1 MIESMKNNILTLPGE
16 QSGLDVQPI
25 SDAEQDFVDS
35 IYNLFA
41 QYKVLSIEY
50 LDEIRL
56 SRAIVRLKDELLD
69 TTHPQLNTLNS
80 TMDNIIADYI
90 DNQPEVLMT
99 PEVVDDDE
107 TARQMTDVVG
117 WVLHHARFPVMWKE
131 AVTDAT
137 HTGTGIIEAYYD
149 DDLVIGGT
157 QGNIDLLSWPPE
169 SWLPDPMYDD
179 FQMGRAIFKVCNHP
193 MSYFVQHYPDKVKY
207 IQPDGESR
215 IDYLQD
221 GNIENGYNSDDPLV
235 CLLEVWFR
243 RYDAEEKRYKIHM
256 AKVAGGVLL
265 EDSRKERP
273 DGVYGHGMYPFA
285 VFRYRKRKGTAYGT
299 GMCHEFADTQRMIN
313 RFMKY
318 IDENIRLS
326 SRFKMVVSKQ
336 AGVDLDALTD
346 MNRPI
351 VVTENRIG
359 KEMMDWFQPNPLNS
373 LTPTMMASLQD
384 MMKQDS
390 GQNQFSR
397 GEGGLGVTAA
407 SAIGMLQ
414 SAGGKIARMH
424 VQEFINDF
432 GGMCDQIVSLI
443 GEFFKEDR
451 VIRIYGQN
459 GVRDARTAEFS
470 NEKMFKGIE
479 PYKKPAYAVKIQ
491 PQRSSPD
498 QVQNFN
504 QWVGK
509 VLELAQNAGNPIPPL
524 VAFEM
529 LQLPG
534 KEQIIPILEKH
545 DAQRQMLMQMQAQMQ
560 QMAEQMQQMAQQNQA
575 QGEWIQKQQQLM
587 SAVGQQ
593 MKGKSAAP
601 ARSAPPSQEVPSAPT
616 NTAPMQA
623 QSQAPSQ

>member
-1 MIESMKNNILTLPGE
+1 MIEVVKNNILTLPGDQNGLEE
-16 QSGLDVQPI
+16 QTV
-25 SDAEQDFVDS
+25 SDKEREFVES
-35 IYNLFA
+35 IYRLFA
-41 QYKVLSIEY
+41 QFKVLNIEY
-50 LDEIRL
+50 LDEIRV
-56 SRAIVRLKDELLD
+56 SRSIVRLKDELLD
-69 TTHPQLNTLNS
+69 TTYPQLNTLNS
-80 TMDNIIADYI
+80 TMDNIIADYV
-90 DNQPEVLMT
+90 DNMPEVVLT

-107 TARQMTDVVG
+107 TAKQMTDVVG

-137 HTGTGIIEAYYD
+137 HTGTGIIEAFYD
-149 DDLVIGGT
+149 EDLVIGGVS
-157 QGNIDLLSWPPE
+157 GNIDLLSWPPE
-169 SWLPDPMYDD
+169 SWLPDPMYDN
-179 FQMGRAIFKVCNHP
+179 FQDGRAIFKVCNHP
-193 MSYFVQHYPDKVKY
+193 MSYFVQHYPDKAQYVR
-207 IQPDGESR
+207 PDGETQ

-221 GNIENGYNSDDPLV
+221 GRVDDGYNSDDPLV
-235 CLLEVWFR
+235 CLLEVWYR
-243 RYDAEEKRYKIHM
+243 QYDADEKRYKIHM

-265 EDSRKERP
+265 EDSRKTRP

-285 VFRYRKRKGTAYGT
+285 VFRYRKRKGTTYGT

-326 SRFKMVVSKQ
+326 SRFKMVISEQ

-346 MNRPI
+346 MSKEI
-351 VVTENRIG
+351 VPVKNRIG
-359 KEMMDWFQPNPLNS
+359 QEYMDWFQAKPLNS

-414 SAGGKIARMH
+414 SAGGKISRMH

-432 GGMCDQIVSLI
+432 GDMCDQIVSLI

-451 VIRIYGQN
+451 VIRIYGDN
-459 GVRDARTAEFS
+459 GVREARTAEF
-470 NEKMFKGIE
+470 NNQKMFKGIE
-479 PYKKPAYAVKIQ
+479 PYKKPAYSVRIQ

-509 VLELAQNAGNPIPPL
+509 VLELAQNAGNPISPL
-524 VAFEM
+524 AAFEM

-534 KEQIIPILEKH
+534 KENIIPILEKY
-545 DAQRQMLMQMQAQMQ
+545 DAQRQMLVQLQQQVQ

-575 QGEWIQKQQQLM
+575 LNETVGKYQNLM
-587 SAVGQQ
+587 TVVGQQ
-593 MKGKSAAP
+593 MKGKNAAPVKGAQPSQAAP
-601 ARSAPPSQEVPSAPT
+601 AAPT
-616 NTAPMQA
+616 NSVPMQA
-623 QSQAPSQ
+623 QSA